1 MAQVKWLSEIHVQAD
16 QYLGKFQARWYRT
29 LKGEMVNGEMKWKET
44 AITRMQGK
52 SFIARVTFDGS
63 RHKVFGVV
71 LHDGTPLRSVEIKV
85 DDGPWLLA
93 TMDSTTSEKYSW
105 KFFTYDWTG
114 ATAGEHTI
122 VSRMTDVNGRV
133 QPTAEELAVK
143 KTGLEQNSQ
152 HPRTVMIA

>member
-1 MAQVKWLSEIHVQAD
+1 M
-16 QYLGKFQARWYRT
+16 
-29 LKGEMVNGEMKWKET
+29 
-44 AITRMQGK
+44 
-52 SFIARVTFDGS
+52 
-63 RHKVFGVV
+63 
-71 LHDGTPLRSVEIKV
+71 

-93 TMDSTTSEKYSW
+93 TMDSTTSKKYSW